1 MVKSYRAKLMALLI
15 VCILLPSSIVGTIS
29 YFQAKEALYNSNVR
43 EIKQVVD
50 HAYEVLSILEKDVQA
65 GKMTRE
71 EAITKANDILAGPLL
86 ADGKKRDFNQTS
98 FRFGKTGYLFVNSTE
113 ADKVLHTY
121 VHPIFGENGELS
133 AIKTKDGVEI
143 IPMLQQ
149 ISLKPDEADRY
160 VQFPYYLPGE
170 NKDDPNAKIGL
181 KIGYLREFAPWKAY
195 IGVAAYEFEFYES
208 ISHLQMLLIGVIVAT
223 VLIGGGCAWYFAMTN
238 SQKLQRISDT
248 IKEVGN
254 GNFTVRAEVKGTD
267 EFAQVGCHLN
277 EALHSMGDML
287 TDVKTVS
294 GEVTAHIRYLNDG
307 ANQTGKA
314 SEQIATTI
322 TDMAESAIALKEDMV
337 HTTSAIEQLQHEIM
351 DIADRLKTATESTQQ
366 AMDSARAGLQA
377 NNQAQAEMKRVNQ
390 VVQQSA
396 NVVDELGKQMEKIGE
411 ITQLITTIARQ
422 TNLLALNAAIEAARA
437 GEHGRGFAVVADEVR
452 KLAEATSHAGEEIIT
467 VLADI
472 QKGANEAVQ
481 AMQSGVKTVSDVDG
495 FVDHSAKAFEAITSS
510 MEGITAQ
517 IEEIYQASTVMK
529 TEGARAIDLM
539 QKGNTATAEIAGGME
554 MIASAAQEQTATLE
568 ETVASVS
575 EVSRLI
581 TDLDEKVS
589 TFTV

>member
-1 MVKSYRAKLMALLI
+1 MVKSYRGKLMVLFVL
-15 VCILLPSSIVGTIS
+15 CILLPSSIVGSIS
-29 YFQAKEALYNSNVR
+29 YFQAKEALYDSNVR

-50 HAYEVLSILEKDVQA
+50 HAYEVLSMLEKDVQA
-65 GKMTRE
+65 GNMTRE
-71 EAITKANDILAGPLL
+71 EAITRANDILAGPLQP
-86 ADGKKRDFNQTS
+86 DGKKRDYTQTS

-121 VHPIFGENGELS
+121 VHPIFGENGEL
-133 AIKTKDGVEI
+133 APIKTKDGVEI

-149 ISLKPDEADRY
+149 IALKPNEAERY
-160 VQFPYYLPGE
+160 VQFPYFLPGE

-208 ISHLQMLLIGVIVAT
+208 ISYLQYLLMGIIFAT
-223 VLIGGGCAWYFAMTN
+223 VIIGGGCAWYFAKTN
-238 SQKLQRISDT
+238 SQKLREIGNIISQ
-248 IKEVGN
+248 VGS
-254 GNFTVRAEVKGTD
+254 GNFTVRAAVKGSD
-267 EFAQVGCHLN
+267 EFAQVGRHLN
-277 EALHSMGDML
+277 EALQSMGDML
-287 TDVKTVS
+287 KDVKTVS
-294 GEVTAHIRYLNDG
+294 GEVTAHIRFLNDG
-307 ANQTGKA
+307 ASQTGMA

-322 TDMAESAIALKEDMV
+322 TDMAESAVSLKEDMV
-337 HTTSAIEQLQHEIM
+337 HTTYAIEQLQQEIM
-351 DIADRLKTATESTQQ
+351 DITDRLKTATESTQQ

-396 NVVDELGKQMEKIGE
+396 SVVDELGRQMEKIGE

-467 VLADI
+467 VLAEI
-472 QKGANEAVQ
+472 QKGANEAVL
-481 AMQSGVKTVSDVDG
+481 AMKSGVTTVADVDG
-495 FVDHSAKAFEAITSS
+495 FVDRSAKAFVEITGSV
-510 MEGITAQ
+510 EGITSQ
-517 IEEIYQASTVMK
+517 IEEIYQASTTMK
-529 TEGARAIDLM
+529 TEGSRAIGLM
-539 QKGNTATAEIAGGME
+539 QKGNAVTAEIAGGME
-554 MIASAAQEQTATLE
+554 MIASAAEEQTATLE

-581 TDLDEKVS
+581 TDLDDKVR